1 MIRHNDE
8 RPTTPHRTVIIGAN
22 GFVGSAIDQR
32 LQGQGAQV
40 LSLGRAEVDLLAFDA
55 GERLAA
61 LLQEGDTVVLASAL
75 APVKDHDMLVKNL
88 MMLGPLIIA
97 LRQVPPKHL
106 VYISSDAVY
115 RDSMEPLDETSCAD
129 PGSLHG
135 AMHRSRELVLE
146 TEIANFLGVPLAILR
161 PTLIYGSA
169 DPHNGYGP
177 NRFRRLAQARRE
189 IVLFGEGEERRDHV
203 DIQDVAELASRLV
216 LHRSDGILNAATGT
230 VASFRDVAE
239 RVVALTDQPVPV
251 RGSLRVGAMPH
262 NGYRPFDP
270 TGTKAAFPDFTY
282 TTLSDGL
289 AQADAEARQ
298 RSGDHD

>member
-1 MIRHNDE
+1 MLQHNDK

-22 GFVGSAIDQR
+22 GFVGSAIAQQ

-40 LSLGRAEVDLLAFDA
+40 LRLGRPEVDLLAFDA
-55 GERLAA
+55 SKRLAA
-61 LLQEGDTVVLASAL
+61 LLHEDDTVVLASAL

-88 MMLGPLIIA
+88 TMLGPLIIA
-97 LRQVPPKHL
+97 LRQVAPKHL

-115 RDSMEPLDETSCAD
+115 RDSVDPLDETSCAD

-146 TEIANFLGVPLAILR
+146 TEIASPLRIPLAILR

-177 NRFRRLAQARRE
+177 NRFRRLARARQE
-189 IVLFGEGEERRDHV
+189 IVLFGKGEERRDHV

-216 LHRSDGILNAATGT
+216 LHRSAGILNAATGT
-230 VASFRDVAE
+230 VTSFREVAN
-239 RVVALTDQPVPV
+239 RVVALADQPVPV
-251 RGSLRVGAMPH
+251 RESPRVGTMPH

-270 TGTKAAFPDFTY
+270 AATKAAFPDFTY
-282 TTLSDGL
+282 TKLNDGL
-289 AQADAEARQ
+289 ARASAEACQ
-298 RSGDHD
+298 RPGDHD